1 MEVLNNICLDIV
13 DCEHKTAPIQ
23 NEGIPSIRT
32 TDIKNGFLDLK
43 GSNKVSEETYK
54 KWTQR
59 LEPQPH
65 DLILAREAPVGQ
77 VGIIPFGQRVC
88 LGQRTVL
95 IRPNQQKVY
104 PFYLLY
110 LLLSREIQHKMKV
123 RASGSTVEHLNML
136 DIRNLQ
142 LPDLP
147 LLNIQKE
154 IGDTL
159 GNLDAK
165 IENLRRQNETLE
177 QIAQTLFKHW
187 FIDFEFPNAD
197 GNPYK
202 SSGGAMS
209 PSELGD
215 IPEGWRVGDLGEFTD
230 ISIGRTPPRKE
241 VEWFSTNSK
250 DIKWISIRDM
260 GDCGVYIVNTSEY
273 LTQEAVD
280 KFNIPVIPDNT
291 VILSFKLTVGRV
303 AITTEEMLS
312 NEAIA
317 HIKLIENY
325 LNTEYIYLFLKQYNF
340 SFLGST
346 SSIATAVNSKSIKSI
361 SILIPSKQVVVDF
374 QKNIASV
381 FKKIKLN
388 EKQIQTLT
396 KTRDALLPKL
406 MSGQLRVKE

>member
-197 GNPYK
+197 GKPYK

-215 IPEGWRVGDLGEFTD
+215 IPEGWRVEILKNIMTLNYGKSLTAENRINGKYPVVGSNGIVDTHTD
-230 ISIGRTPPRKE
+230 FFVKGPGIVIGRKGTIGK
-241 VEWFSTNSK
+241 V
-250 DIKWISIRDM
+250 IWIEENFYPIDTTFYIEDNLGCEGLYFHYFLLKNQLFNKLTSDSAVPGLNRDM
-260 GDCGVYIVNTSEY
+260 AYSVE
-273 LTQEAVD
+273 
-280 KFNIPVIPDNT
+280 F
-291 VILSFKLTVGRV
+291 
-303 AITTEEMLS
+303 AISS
-312 NEAIA
+312 NA
-317 HIKLIENY
+317 LIN
-325 LNTEYIYLFLKQYNF
+325 QYN
-340 SFLGST
+340 
-346 SSIATAVNSKSIKSI
+346 SIAKTI
-361 SILIPSKQVVVDF
+361 F
-374 QKNIASV
+374 H
-381 FKKIKLN
+381 KINNN

>member
-197 GNPYK
+197 GKPYK

-215 IPEGWRVGDLGEFTD
+215 IPEGWRVEILKNIMTLNYGKSLTAENRINGKYPVVGSNGIVDTHTD
-230 ISIGRTPPRKE
+230 FFVKGPGIVIGRKGTIGK
-241 VEWFSTNSK
+241 V
-250 DIKWISIRDM
+250 IWIEENFYPIDTTFYIEDNLGCEGLYFHYFLLKNQKFNKLTSDSAVPGLNRDM
-260 GDCGVYIVNTSEY
+260 AYSVEFPISS
-273 LTQEAVD
+273 
-280 KFNIPVIPDNT
+280 NI
-291 VILSFKLTVGRV
+291 
-303 AITTEEMLS
+303 
-312 NEAIA
+312 
-317 HIKLIENY
+317 LIN
-325 LNTEYIYLFLKQYNF
+325 QYN
-340 SFLGST
+340 L
-346 SSIATAVNSKSIKSI
+346 IAK
-361 SILIPSKQVVVDF
+361 
-374 QKNIASV
+374 
-381 FKKIKLN
+381 
-388 EKQIQTLT
+388 
-396 KTRDALLPKL
+396 AL
-406 MSGQLRVKE
+406 

>member
-197 GNPYK
+197 GKPYK

-215 IPEGWRVGDLGEFTD
+215 IPEGWRVEILKNIMTLNYGKSLTAENRINGKYPVVGSNGIVDTHTD
-230 ISIGRTPPRKE
+230 FFVKGPGIVIGRKGTIGK
-241 VEWFSTNSK
+241 V
-250 DIKWISIRDM
+250 IWIEENFYPIDTTFYIEDNLGCEGLYFHYFLLKNQKFNKLTSDSAVPGLNRDM
-260 GDCGVYIVNTSEY
+260 AYSVE
-273 LTQEAVD
+273 
-280 KFNIPVIPDNT
+280 F
-291 VILSFKLTVGRV
+291 
-303 AITTEEMLS
+303 AISS
-312 NEAIA
+312 NA
-317 HIKLIENY
+317 LIN
-325 LNTEYIYLFLKQYNF
+325 QYN
-340 SFLGST
+340 
-346 SSIATAVNSKSIKSI
+346 SIAKTI
-361 SILIPSKQVVVDF
+361 F
-374 QKNIASV
+374 H
-381 FKKIKLN
+381 KINNN

-406 MSGQLRVKE
+406 MSGQLRIKE

>member
-1 MEVLNNICLDIV
+1 VEILNNICLDIV

-23 NEGIPSIRT
+23 DEGIPSIRT
-32 TDIKNGFLDLK
+32 TDIKNGFLDFK
-43 GSNKVSEETYK
+43 GSNKVSEETYQ

-59 LEPQPH
+59 LEPRAY

-77 VGIIPFGQRVC
+77 VGIVPKEQRVC

-95 IRPNQQKVY
+95 IRPNKQKVY

-123 RASGSTVEHLNML
+123 RASGSTVEHLNMS

-147 LLNIQKE
+147 SLKIQQE

-159 GNLDAK
+159 GNLDRK

-177 QIAQTLFKHW
+177 AIAQTLFKHW
-187 FIDFEFPNAD
+187 FIDFEFPDAD
-197 GNPYK
+197 GKPYK
-202 SSGGAMS
+202 SSGGEMVDSAI
-209 PSELGD
+209 GD
-215 IPEGWRVGDLGEFTD
+215 IPEGWHVGNLEDIAD

-241 VEWFSTNSK
+241 PEWFSNNPK
-250 DIKWISIRDM
+250 DVKWISIRDM
-260 GDCGVYIVNTSEY
+260 GNCGIYILDTFEY
-273 LTQEAVD
+273 LTQEAID
-280 KFNIPVIPDNT
+280 KFNVPVIPENT
-291 VILSFKLTVGRV
+291 VIVSFKLTVGRL
-303 AITTEEMLS
+303 AITTETMLS

-317 HIKLIENY
+317 HIKLIDNF
-325 LNTEYIYLFLKQYNF
+325 LNAEYIYLFLKQYNF
-340 SFLGST
+340 DQLGST

-361 SILIPSKQVVVDF
+361 SILLPCSEMIDYF
-374 QKNIASV
+374 YQKVSAN
-381 FKKIKLN
+381 FKKIRIN
-388 EKQIQTLT
+388 TQQIQTLT
-396 KTRDALLPKL
+396 KTRDTLLPKL

>member
-197 GNPYK
+197 GKPYK

-215 IPEGWRVGDLGEFTD
+215 IPEGWRVEILKNIMTLNYGKSLTAENRINGKYPVVGSNGIVDTHTD
-230 ISIGRTPPRKE
+230 FFVKGPGIVIGRKGTIGK
-241 VEWFSTNSK
+241 V
-250 DIKWISIRDM
+250 IWIEENFYPIDTTFYIEDNLGCEGLYFHYFLLKNQKFNKLTSDSAVPGLNRDM
-260 GDCGVYIVNTSEY
+260 AYSVE
-273 LTQEAVD
+273 
-280 KFNIPVIPDNT
+280 F
-291 VILSFKLTVGRV
+291 
-303 AITTEEMLS
+303 AISS
-312 NEAIA
+312 NA
-317 HIKLIENY
+317 LIN
-325 LNTEYIYLFLKQYNF
+325 QYN
-340 SFLGST
+340 
-346 SSIATAVNSKSIKSI
+346 SIAKTI
-361 SILIPSKQVVVDF
+361 F
-374 QKNIASV
+374 H
-381 FKKIKLN
+381 KINNN